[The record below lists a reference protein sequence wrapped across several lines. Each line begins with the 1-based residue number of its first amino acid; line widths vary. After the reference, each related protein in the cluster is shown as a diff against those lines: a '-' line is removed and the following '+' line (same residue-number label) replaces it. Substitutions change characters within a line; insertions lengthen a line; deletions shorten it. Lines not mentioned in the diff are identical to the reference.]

1 MFDRWRHR
9 LRHRITPSEQRVLD
23 RKEHENLRSKGR
35 FRTLMGYIL
44 KRKERWVLCFLSH
57 VFADSGWRTATP
69 H

>member
-44 KRKERWVLCFLSH
+44 KRKERGF
-57 VFADSGWRTATP
+57 
-69 H
+69 